1 MSEEI
6 LRPFD
11 PEEEFAAGR
20 YEFDEKLG
28 IGKFNRC
35 YTIPVLDIDGKPFLL
50 GTFQDDHID
59 FINQA
64 RLPDDVFV
72 PTVSQME
79 KWNEAHI
86 CKNWRDE
93 PQKVLDVYGVKFY
106 GDVYHGYIA
115 EVDGIV
121 YLASSSR
128 CLDGSREFLVV
139 YRYGA
144 KFDRYGRGQQCAFIP
159 VFFNREFYDGLQ
171 K

>member
-1 MSEEI
+1 MSEKE

-72 PTVSQME
+72 PAAFQMKE
-79 KWNEAHI
+79 WNEAHI
-86 CKNWRDE
+86 GEDWRNR
-93 PQKVLDVYGVKFY
+93 PRKVLDAYGVKLY
-106 GDVYHGYIA
+106 GGVYHVNI
-115 EVDGIV
+115 ENIDG

-128 CLDGSREFLVV
+128 YPDGNRSFLVV
-139 YRYGA
+139 NRNYAYFHWLHRN
-144 KFDRYGRGQQCAFIP
+144 RCAFVP
-159 VFFNREFYDGLQ
+159 VFFGREFYNKQ
-171 K
+171 QE

>member
-50 GTFQDDHID
+50 GTFQDNYID

-64 RLPDDVFV
+64 RLPDYVFV
-72 PTVSQME
+72 PTVLRME
-79 KWNEAHI
+79 EWNIKHI
-86 CKNWRDE
+86 GKNWRNE
-93 PQKVLDVYGVKFY
+93 PQKVLDAYGVKLY
-106 GDVYHGYIA
+106 GDVYHDDITNVNDA
-115 EVDGIV
+115 VC
-121 YLASSSR
+121 LASSSR
-128 CLDGSREFLVV
+128 YSDGDRRFLAV
-139 YRYGA
+139 
-144 KFDRYGRGQQCAFIP
+144 GRGNADFEWYDRSRCAFIP
-159 VFFNREFYDGLQ
+159 VFFNREFYDRHQ